1 MPRKT
6 LGLAAI
12 TLALTFNTAFSLLA
26 ARFDYPDILRQPPAE
41 VLRAFAA
48 GGSGLIAL
56 WYAFALSALALIP
69 FALTVPFASAHW
81 QTRPALAL
89 ASAMTG
95 ALAGFAQG
103 MGLLRWVFAIPG
115 LAATLADPA
124 ATEAQRAAAET
135 AFAVLNQWGGMAI
148 GEHMGQMLTVGW
160 LTTTL
165 ALRRGDRTRM
175 ARAETAAACLALA
188 GMGIGLA
195 EGPAMMLGHT
205 LPLLG
210 LASVA
215 GYLGL
220 TLWLVILGA
229 RLVVS
234 PADQRSD
241 TLPFRPLPV

>member
-6 LGLAAI
+6 LGLGAI
-12 TLALTFNTAFSLLA
+12 TLALTFNIAFSLLA
-26 ARFDYPDILRQPPAE
+26 AQFDYPDILRQPPAD

-48 GGSGLIAL
+48 GGPGLIAL

-69 FALTVPFASAHW
+69 FALALPFAAAHW
-81 QTRPALAL
+81 QVRPALAL
-89 ASAMTG
+89 ASALTG
-95 ALAGFAQG
+95 SLAGFAQG

-115 LAATLADPA
+115 LAATLTNPA

-135 AFAVLNQWGGMAI
+135 GFALLNQWGGMAI

-160 LTTTL
+160 LASTL
-165 ALRRGDRTRM
+165 ALHRGAQTRM
-175 ARAETAAACLALA
+175 ARAEFAAACLALA
-188 GMGIGLA
+188 GMATGLA
-195 EGPAMMLGHT
+195 EGPALMLGQA

-210 LASVA
+210 LATVA

-229 RLVVS
+229 RLLMS
-234 PADQRSD
+234 HAEGHSD